1 MNRRIGRRGGL
12 EGWLDDLPVRELVD
26 LGCWLE
32 RLADALD
39 KVVSPVERSLRD
51 ASRSVS
57 RGYFRRK
64 AAFGSL
70 RLVRRAEK

>member
-26 LGCWLE
+26 LGRWLE

-39 KVVSPVERSLRD
+39 RVVAPVERSLRG

-57 RGYFRRK
+57 RSYFRRK